1 MDVVW
6 RIEEVI
12 LFGQPFVNHKVVK
25 SRNGNHHGFGSA
37 KLPSAVS
44 SLQNPK
50 LPCHSAK
57 GHFNSDSALRRKV
70 VECVVFWNHVL
81 TGWISRIAN
90 HHKAFG
96 KFSTSFS
103 DYGQL
108 IQFQKMRSH

>member
-50 LPCHSAK
+50 LPCH
-57 GHFNSDSALRRKV
+57 
-70 VECVVFWNHVL
+70 
-81 TGWISRIAN
+81 
-90 HHKAFG
+90 
-96 KFSTSFS
+96 
-103 DYGQL
+103 
-108 IQFQKMRSH
+108 